1 MSNRIIIKPAK
12 NIKHHFQTA
21 KNIIEYKDQYGNV
34 MSTSNGELR
43 DRYPNTLSSTRPI
56 WSMGTHRWKISLGE
70 DELNE
75 LVKKCKLTYERGSKQ
90 GQLIETADIFDE
102 RDPFFNHTKLRVI
115 SFEGQTSLLKD
126 VAKDKIIFE
135 AMKNNTIFGS
145 RGNGLMAGNVRFII
159 SDEQGDRQ
167 FELDQVNSEIDAI
180 VLFEGLV
187 HDKKLMIASALGFKA
202 SVMQDPDSLKLAM
215 YAYLKSQHRGEDNLF
230 NREKFMA
237 IAKEDSETVSIKSLI
252 SKAKLASVIRFD
264 KAKGFTYGGT
274 IVARDEKEMLKF
286 LSDANNK
293 DTLEKIIDAVKEKE
307 KS

>member
-126 VAKDKIIFE
+126 VAKDKIIFV
-135 AMKNNTIFGS
+135 F
-145 RGNGLMAGNVRFII
+145 
-159 SDEQGDRQ
+159 
-167 FELDQVNSEIDAI
+167 
-180 VLFEGLV
+180 
-187 HDKKLMIASALGFKA
+187 
-202 SVMQDPDSLKLAM
+202 
-215 YAYLKSQHRGEDNLF
+215 
-230 NREKFMA
+230 
-237 IAKEDSETVSIKSLI
+237 
-252 SKAKLASVIRFD
+252 
-264 KAKGFTYGGT
+264 
-274 IVARDEKEMLKF
+274 
-286 LSDANNK
+286 
-293 DTLEKIIDAVKEKE
+293 
-307 KS
+307 